1 MFKKLSL
8 TVLTAVGL
16 SMGAAALATPADA
29 QVFFGLGVGNGPYYG
44 DGYGYRR
51 HGYYGNGY
59 GDGYSYRRYHHRHC
73 FWTNVRRHHRIV
85 RVWRCDPF
93 GY

>member
-1 MFKKLSL
+1 MLKKLSL

-16 SMGAAALATPADA
+16 TMGAASLATPADA
-29 QVFFGLGVGNGPYYG
+29 QVFFGLGLGNGPYYG
-44 DGYGYRR
+44 DGYHR
-51 HGYYGNGY
+51 HGFYGNGY
-59 GDGYSYRRYHHRHC
+59 GDGYGYGYRRFHHRHC
-73 FWTNVRRHHRIV
+73 FWTNVRRHHHWV